1 MWGPDSQF
9 GILKGVY
16 RTRVGYTGGE
26 KEFPKYHSLGNHTEA
41 LQIDFDPA
49 QITFEEVVELFW
61 NSHNPLR
68 SVGSRQY
75 MTAIWFHDEAQAE
88 AIGTAKTAIEGALD
102 ATILTP
108 VMPLDVFYI
117 AEDYHQKYGLQH
129 SPLMRWFNR
138 MFPEF
143 SDFNKS
149 TAAARLN
156 GFVSGPGS
164 QQLYEDEYEA

>member
-1 MWGPDSQF
+1 
-9 GILKGVY
+9 
-16 RTRVGYTGGE
+16 
-26 KEFPKYHSLGNHTEA
+26 
-41 LQIDFDPA
+41 
-49 QITFEEVVELFW
+49 
-61 NSHNPLR
+61 
-68 SVGSRQY
+68 

-156 GFVSGPGS
+156 GFVSGHGS
-164 QQLYEDEYEA
+164 QQLYEDEYEAYGIPVEELRQSVRVQQLSGQAVRGSGDRCSTG